1 MRYFENLPRK
11 KWGPFTLRP
20 GTCTLAEMEKIR
32 EMLKKVRL
40 RGEYGIRS
48 VLSSLGEKMPEPV
61 FTNPNE
67 LRIAAGKVSG
77 ESRKAILLAM
87 RNIDKFHTQLLPE
100 NRNVEIL
107 PGLVCGASWN
117 PLDRVGLYIPGGTAP
132 LFSTLIMLGVPARIA
147 GVKEIAV
154 STPLKANSTFSPEL
168 AFIIRELEIDE
179 VLKLGGIP
187 AIGALGYGFGKFK
200 PVNKIF
206 GPGNKWVTGAKSEI
220 RNQGVEIDFLAG
232 PSELVVLADKFSNP
246 EFIAA
251 DLIAQ
256 AEHGPDSQVFLVTDS
271 KKLIREVVREV
282 DNQILTLP
290 RKEMALKSLKRSF
303 AMYFTKPETGME
315 FINNYAPEHLSIQVK
330 NPARWLPLVR
340 NAGSVFLGSLSCE
353 VLGDYASG
361 TNHCLPTGGFARV
374 YGGVSTESFMKKMTW
389 QTINRASLLK
399 VGPPVRLLAR
409 LEGLE
414 GHANSILKRLQNV

>member
-303 AMYFTKPETGME
+303 AMYFKQLRSRTFE
-315 FINNYAPEHLSIQVK
+315 Y
-330 NPARWLPLVR
+330 
-340 NAGSVFLGSLSCE
+340 
-353 VLGDYASG
+353 SG
-361 TNHCLPTGGFARV
+361 
-374 YGGVSTESFMKKMTW
+374 
-389 QTINRASLLK
+389 
-399 VGPPVRLLAR
+399 
-409 LEGLE
+409 
-414 GHANSILKRLQNV
+414 